1 MTGRRFGPRPASVR
15 AAGAGA
21 ARRHAAAAAIAVAA
35 ALAAM
40 ALATPA
46 AAQDM
51 EPRAYSSSPVGLN
64 FVVAGIGNT
73 QGALLFDPTVPIDD
87 ARADLNLGS
96 LGYARTFDL
105 AGRQALLGGGV
116 VYARGVLDGLVGG
129 SERTTGR
136 SGLTDLRLKLSV
148 NLVGPSAMTREQF
161 VKAPRRTVFGASL
174 TVQAPTGQYDSS
186 RLVNLGLHRW
196 GFKPEVGVSV
206 PVGRW
211 FLDAYFGAWFY
222 TPNDDFY
229 PGDSTRRQDPL
240 VAVQG
245 HASYTFRSL
254 AWVAFDATWYGG
266 GASTVDNGE
275 PSTRQSNT
283 RIGATGSIP
292 VTRRQSIKIAAGT
305 GASSRAG
312 SDFDTYTA
320 GWQFAWFDPKAPV
333 RPAGAD

>member
-1 MTGRRFGPRPASVR
+1 MTGRRFIPRSAS
-15 AAGAGA
+15 AM
-21 ARRHAAAAAIAVAA
+21 AVAA
-35 ALAAM
+35 VFAAT
-40 ALATPA
+40 AIATPA

-51 EPRAYSSSPVGLN
+51 EPRAYSSSPIGLN
-64 FVVAGIGNT
+64 FLVAGIGNT

-87 ARADLNLGS
+87 ARANLNLGT

-105 AGRQALLGGGV
+105 AGRQALLGGGM
-116 VYARGVLDGLVGG
+116 VYARGVLDGLVAG

-136 SGLTDLRLKLSV
+136 SGLADLRLKLSV

-161 VKAPRRTVFGASL
+161 VKAPHKTVFGASL

-196 GFKPEVGVSV
+196 AFKPEVGVSV

-211 FLDAYFGAWFY
+211 FLDAYVGAWFY

-240 VAVQG
+240 TAVQG
-245 HASYTFRSL
+245 HATRTFKTR

-266 GASTVDNGE
+266 GAATVDDGE
-275 PSTRQSNT
+275 PSSRQSNT
-283 RIGATGSIP
+283 RVGGTGSIP
-292 VTRRQSIKIAAGT
+292 ISPRQSIKIAAST
-305 GASSRAG
+305 GAAVRTG
-312 SDFDTYTA
+312 TNFDTYTV
-320 GWQFAWFDPKAPV
+320 GWQFAWFDPKVPV
-333 RPAGAD
+333 RPAGDY